1 MIVTYDDDGKIT
13 GSIVASVENIDTTG
27 MKYIVVD
34 GTANLNDKKVV
45 NGELV
50 NKSDSV
56 IEAEQKAKTILE
68 IKNTRLQLLY
78 GCDWTQNT
86 DAPLT
91 DSKKTEWI
99 SYRQKLRDLP
109 SSYPNE
115 TNIDNVVFPTPP
127 ES

>member
-91 DSKKTEWI
+91 DSKQTEWI

>member
-109 SSYPNE
+109 KDQKDKTKFSDITWPSKP
-115 TNIDNVVFPTPP
+115 
-127 ES
+127 S